1 MVRMRSSCVELPH
14 PLTSRARNLHQHVC
28 RPQPW
33 MSMTRQVNVS
43 SAAGPEAAACHQSS
57 CQLSL
62 TGSASPEAS
71 SAAEG
76 IIPPRHHAQSADSVP
91 YSEGLF
97 GRQRAAKRKSAPAA
111 PPPHQHSGSTANRQQ
126 VTKSFK
132 LSSPDVEHHHQMSQ
146 AAQLALAAL
155 DRVNSRRG
163 HIPSVGAQAAAQ
175 PQQHLDALDRF
186 NARKGYAQPAAA
198 AAAACLS
205 DPQIAANQS
214 HMAVASNTAQSSTA
228 QIRPGGSPQGQAPPR
243 GSLRADQRPHAQLSR
258 RQEAQRPLDGLDL
271 FNMRHKAPDVR
282 AEASTHGAATEY
294 QQPAQQAQMV
304 VDQPILDGLDR
315 FNARKGRSK
324 AAGVAN
330 SITVVNP
337 GKMIDIRED
346 TADESQQ
353 SQTTSVQPE
362 QGFCRP
368 AAAAAAMAESSM
380 TAHIPDALDGVNCI
394 LLARRNTRKHAAA
407 ALNRSSASPEVAG
420 TSTHILIDAKMQ
432 VAGEAA
438 SGSDQADVNDHNK
451 REAAGLQAREQGSA
465 VSKGFASGLRSAA
478 AWQDGAQTAYRGSY
492 QGFGTAGGQRALVP
506 QHKRM
511 RAFDSDIGVECEQ
524 SLNVVRRNG
533 PISAGGG
540 RVCPEH
546 VAQIGTVF
554 KRLG

>member
-1 MVRMRSSCVELPH
+1 MYSDRLAGKRALRPALDTSSRLFQHIVREHTDNQEDRRLYEEASVQLYDATPNANVAKRHGVLKAKINGKM
-14 PLTSRARNLHQHVC
+14 
-28 RPQPW
+28 PQPW

-155 DRVNSRRG
+155 DR
-163 HIPSVGAQAAAQ
+163 
-175 PQQHLDALDRF
+175 
-186 NARKGYAQPAAA
+186 
-198 AAAACLS
+198 
-205 DPQIAANQS
+205 
-214 HMAVASNTAQSSTA
+214 
-228 QIRPGGSPQGQAPPR
+228 APPR

-258 RQEAQRPLDGLDL
+258 RQEAQRPLDALDL

-330 SITVVNP
+330 SIT
-337 GKMIDIRED
+337 
-346 TADESQQ
+346 
-353 SQTTSVQPE
+353 
-362 QGFCRP
+362 
-368 AAAAAAMAESSM
+368 
-380 TAHIPDALDGVNCI
+380 
-394 LLARRNTRKHAAA
+394 
-407 ALNRSSASPEVAG
+407 VAG